1 MSYTQK
7 YEFNTSSWSKLKIYF
22 LQYRIKKH
30 NVNIINVI
38 FLIFFFWWQFF
49 KNLQDSNWV
58 DDATR
63 LISIDFTIF
72 NPSVSLFAVVRVVF
86 EKSSFGIFVPWRDI
100 VILGKYKS
108 VHRVIDVVEIFIS
121 PPSFKPVL
129 LCWSRSSLF

>member
-1 MSYTQK
+1 MK
-7 YEFNTSSWSKLKIYF
+7 
-22 LQYRIKKH
+22 
-30 NVNIINVI
+30 
-38 FLIFFFWWQFF
+38 FF

-100 VILGKYKS
+100 VILGKT
-108 VHRVIDVVEIFIS
+108 RN
-121 PPSFKPVL
+121 
-129 LCWSRSSLF
+129 R

>member
-1 MSYTQK
+1 M
-7 YEFNTSSWSKLKIYF
+7 
-22 LQYRIKKH
+22 
-30 NVNIINVI
+30 
-38 FLIFFFWWQFF
+38 
-49 KNLQDSNWV
+49 QDSNWV

-121 PPSFKPVL
+121 PPSLKPD
-129 LCWSRSSLF
+129 SLFLARSFLF